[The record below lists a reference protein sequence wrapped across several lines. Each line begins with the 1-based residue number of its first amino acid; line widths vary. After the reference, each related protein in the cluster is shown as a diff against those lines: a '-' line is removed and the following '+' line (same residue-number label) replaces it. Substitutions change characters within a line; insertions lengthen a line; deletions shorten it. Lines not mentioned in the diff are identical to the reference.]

1 MGRYVIRRLL
11 QFIPTVVGAF
21 FLLHYMVSAGIQL
34 RGNPARAF
42 FGERTPSP
50 EMLAAVKR
58 LFNTDDP
65 CLAQEGNP
73 LHPFNPCLGL
83 FVERMGNV
91 AVGDFGTDYR
101 GRLVT
106 DIFLSAAPVT
116 LRLALIAILTEIG
129 IGVLAGVLAGLRSGG
144 FIDYVVKIS
153 TVLAIAI
160 PVFVLGRMV
169 QLSIVPF
176 ARWLRDN
183 GASDDVMGL
192 VAVTYK
198 LDYPW
203 LSLVIPGI
211 VLGVLG
217 LATTARLT
225 RTSLMENLRADYVR
239 TATAKGMPQ
248 RRVIGVHTLRNSLIP
263 VVTNLGYSFGVLLG
277 GAVVTESIFN
287 VPGIGGVVI
296 RSVRFNEG
304 PVVVS
309 MVTILVI
316 VYLVVNLIVDM
327 LYAVLDPRIR
337 YD

>member
-11 QFIPTVVGAF
+11 QFIPTVLGAF
-21 FLLHYMVSAGIQL
+21 FLLHYMVSVGIQM

-65 CLAQEGNP
+65 CLEQK
-73 LHPFNPCLGL
+73 FNPCFSLFFERLG
-83 FVERMGNV
+83 NI

-106 DIFLSAAPVT
+106 DIFFSAAPVT
-116 LRLALIAILTEIG
+116 VRLALIAIVTEILIG
-129 IGVLAGVLAGLRSGG
+129 IIAGVLAGLRSGS

-153 TVLAIAI
+153 TVLTISI
-160 PVFVLGRMV
+160 PVFVLGGII

-176 ARWLRDN
+176 ARWLRAN
-183 GASDDVMGL
+183 GASDTVLGL
-192 VAVTYK
+192 VSVTYK
-198 LDYPW
+198 FDYPW

-211 VLGVLG
+211 VLGALG

-239 TATAKGMPQ
+239 TATAKGMPR

-277 GAVVTESIFN
+277 GAVVTETIFN
-287 VPGIGGVVI
+287 IPGIGGVII

-309 MVTILVI
+309 MVTMLVI
-316 VYLVVNLIVDM
+316 VYLVMNLIVDL